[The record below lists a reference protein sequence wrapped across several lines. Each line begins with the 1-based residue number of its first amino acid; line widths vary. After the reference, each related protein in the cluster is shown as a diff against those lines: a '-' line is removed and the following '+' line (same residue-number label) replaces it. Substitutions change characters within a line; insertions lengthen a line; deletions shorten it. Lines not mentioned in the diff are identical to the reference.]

1 MFKGKYEAKLQ
12 FPVHWGMCEGE
23 GGGGGGGGEG
33 SESNQ
38 KFLHVG
44 SRAIFWNSTLLIK
57 FTDLIILSMPF
68 YIVI

>member
-23 GGGGGGGGEG
+23 GRGGGGR
-33 SESNQ
+33 ESNQ

-44 SRAIFWNSTLLIK
+44 SMAIFWNSTLLIK

>member
-23 GGGGGGGGEG
+23 GGGGG

-38 KFLHVG
+38 KFLHVEG
-44 SRAIFWNSTLLIK
+44 MAIFWNSTLLIK

-68 YIVI
+68 YILI

>member
-12 FPVHWGMCEGE
+12 FPVHWGMC
-23 GGGGGGGGEG
+23 GGEG
-33 SESNQ
+33 VGGGRESNQ

-44 SRAIFWNSTLLIK
+44 SMAIFWNSTLLIK

-68 YIVI
+68 YILI